1 MKAPRLAHAPLGTG
15 RPRRRGLTLLLP
27 ASIIVSF
34 LAASSAPTPLYALY
48 AAQRGLSPLRRR
60 SCSAS
65 TR

>member
-34 LAASSAPTPLYALY
+34 LAPSSAPTPLYALY
-48 AAQRGLSPLRRR
+48 AAQ
-60 SCSAS
+60 
-65 TR
+65 